1 MRVSGPSGSGQPAA
15 AKGAVRAQG
24 GFSLGPTEAAQGPAQ
39 AAPTH
44 GVTGVSSI
52 DALLALQAIGTP
64 GERRKRAVRRAGK
77 LLDVLDEIKISL
89 LDGQVSTSALG
100 RLVSAIRDQ
109 RDATEDPRL
118 EGLLDEIETRA
129 AVELAKLEVMRVA
142 A

>member
-1 MRVSGPSGSGQPAA
+1 MRVSGPTGPGQSAA
-15 AKGAVRAQG
+15 AKGVARPQG
-24 GFSLGPTEAAQGPAQ
+24 GFSLGPAEVAQGPTQ

-52 DALLALQAIGTP
+52 DALLALQAIGSP

-89 LDGQVSTSALG
+89 LDGQVSTSALD
-100 RLVSAIRDQ
+100 RLVGAIRDQ